1 MADFAKENQFTP
13 DQQAEIDA
21 GIKDNIDV
29 SIYAKP
35 EFLAIQMHE
44 IRIGLVEQIPVSDYA
59 DSRYDWFQ
67 MDTHIPRSLLIGCAR
82 FGKGWKQALIYRIKR
97 IWLRGFCSS

>member
-1 MADFAKENQFTP
+1 MEILRKKINLHPISRQ
-13 DQQAEIDA
+13 IDA

-44 IRIGLVEQIPVSDYA
+44 IRIGLVERDTGLLLCGQPV
-59 DSRYDWFQ
+59 
-67 MDTHIPRSLLIGCAR
+67 
-82 FGKGWKQALIYRIKR
+82 
-97 IWLRGFCSS
+97 